1 MSGRSSHHTLTA
13 WFFEVFKKSPIKG
26 SLYFKKVWNFSNRP
40 APLTPL
46 IWKPMTDAWWLTADN
61 WKVTNDNW
69 QLTWQEIFYILA
81 TFGSFFGFH
90 CFRFTST
97 EHCCSLSYKSK
108 LLLFHGRY
116 KSLWELCYIF
126 FRWRMAISGT
136 NLEFSRDRDYCLR
149 QTSNGF
155 LH

>member
-1 MSGRSSHHTLTA
+1 MSGRNSHHTLTA
-13 WFFEVFKKSPIKG
+13 WFFEVFKKSPIKKYG
-26 SLYFKKVWNFSNRP
+26 IFQTGLLPSP
-40 APLTPL
+40 PLFEN
-46 IWKPMTDAWWLTADN
+46 KTDDWWLTADN

-69 QLTWQEIFYILA
+69 QLPWQEIFYILA